1 MAVKACV
8 SPSATVGL
16 AGVRSMATS
25 VAELTE
31 KLVVAEMPDP
41 AWVAVMVVVP
51 VLSVLARP
59 RVAAALLM
67 VATAVLEEDQVTV
80 LVRS

>member
-1 MAVKACV
+1 M
-8 SPSATVGL
+8 
-16 AGVRSMATS
+16 RSMATS

-31 KLVVAEMPDP
+31 KLVLAEMPDP

-67 VATAVLEEDQVTV
+67 VAMAVLEEDQVTV
-80 LVRS
+80 WVRS

>member
-31 KLVVAEMPDP
+31 KLVLAEMPDP

-51 VLSVLARP
+51 VLAVVARP
-59 RVAAALLM
+59 LVPGALLM
-67 VATAVLEEDQVTV
+67 VAMAVLEEDQVTV
-80 LVRS
+80 WVRS